1 MESDAGWSPREEC
14 AKMEKR
20 SLFLVCVTLL
30 LSMGLL
36 QNTMS
41 LDIHDAVNMGAP
53 DEADYMLFL
62 QKFPRYAERQ
72 WHSDYKGNPQIG
84 YFGSGRH
91 DQNEMR
97 SLSNFIFVYALLAV
111 DEGYDE
117 SVSGIGQDTLLKHA
131 KAALRYFTRTHVTG
145 DMLCADSHAWGKQ
158 PAEWLSPWIISKAVA
173 GARLIWDELTQ
184 TEKGNIRRVLIYEAD
199 YQLRNSA
206 DSQEYEDTNAELSAW
221 NGEVVAWASSL
232 YPTHSHAEEWHSK
245 AQEFFMNTFSVRGDR
260 NDTRVVDGKPVSEWV
275 YTTNAHPDFTL
286 EGHGAYSFDYI
297 ACPLHSIAWS
307 YYAFMSNGQSVPES
321 LFHHV
326 RDVWETLK
334 KTHLYSGRFA
344 CFQGKDWARH
354 VYGSSFIMPALVLFE
369 NEFGDADARLIEQ
382 LRFRSF
388 QYEQERSINGSI
400 FGRRFAYLT
409 SGWPAI
415 YETDCYANMGLA
427 YLLHKFAP
435 LAQAE
440 DMETFQRKVEGSFHS
455 EYCDFLYTR
464 SQDLFASFSW
474 QHYSGPYP
482 MALFAPGD
490 DHMVEWEAGNL
501 IGHIDASGFDMSLAS
516 MSHNETIFEGSSDA
530 NSSAQLMG
538 FTTTGHI
545 REGERGKTYGID
557 HYVSFTALPKY
568 KLAIMIEYLLAGES
582 IFITEQDGLSYY
594 LPNDVFNNRER
605 QIYWENDELRLWGF
619 GGRGAVAI
627 DSDWINVDN
636 KLGMISLLDNGHFRI
651 EPARGRDIWTGQ
663 ICEQICYS
671 ATQNH
676 LYKTGDVIREQCY
689 VLISGDSDFT
699 RDIAE
704 SGVQWLETDH
714 EFIKAAAFMVGEFS
728 GLIIANFH
736 WEPMDITAQFRNGK
750 QVEERIPALETM
762 VLRYPV
768 TEEILS
774 VQSGTIVQQHT
785 AVQLHDDAKPTTW
798 GRAKSLK
805 LFQNYPNPFN
815 PETWFPFQ
823 LAEDSNISISIHD
836 AKGNLVRTL
845 QLGQRK
851 AGSYL
856 SRKKAAHWDGRDEN
870 GEIVASGVYFYRI
883 KAGDSVAESRKMV
896 IVQ

>member
-1 MESDAGWSPREEC
+1 M
-14 AKMEKR
+14 KKR
-20 SLFLVCVTLL
+20 LLVLVCVTLL
-30 LSMGLL
+30 LSIGLL
-36 QNTMS
+36 QSAMS
-41 LDIHDAVNMGAP
+41 LDIHDAVNMDAP

-72 WHSDYKGNPQIG
+72 WHSNYKGNPQVG

-117 SVSGIGQDTLLKHA
+117 SFSGIGQDTLLERA

-145 DMLCADSHAWGKQ
+145 DMLCVDMHAWGQQ
-158 PAEWLSPWIISKAVA
+158 PAEWLSPWVISKAVA

-184 TEKGNIRRVLIYEAD
+184 TEKGDIRRIVIHEAD

-206 DSQEYEDTNAELSAW
+206 DSQEYGDTDAELNAW
-221 NGEVVAWASSL
+221 NGEIVAWASSL

-245 AQEFFMNTFSVRGDR
+245 AQEFFMNTFSVRDDGSDAR
-260 NDTRVVDGKPVSEWV
+260 IVDGKPVNEWV

-286 EGHGAYSFDYI
+286 EGHGAYSFDYT

-344 CFQGKDWARH
+344 CFQGKDWSRH
-354 VYGSSFIMPALVLFE
+354 VYGSYFIIPALVLFE
-369 NEFGDADARLIEQ
+369 NEFDDADARLIEQ
-382 LRFRSF
+382 LRFRSI
-388 QYEQERSINGSI
+388 QYEQERSVNGSI
-400 FGRRFAYLT
+400 FGHRFAYQT

-440 DMETFQRKVEGSFHS
+440 GMEIFQRKVEGSFHS

-464 SQDLFASFSW
+464 NQDLFASFSW
-474 QHYSGPYP
+474 QHFSGPYP

-490 DHMVEWEAGNL
+490 DHIVEWEAGNL
-501 IGHIDASGFDMSLAS
+501 IGHIDVEGFDMSLAF
-516 MSHNETIFEGSSDA
+516 MTHNETIFGGNSDT
-530 NSSAQLMG
+530 NSPAQLMG

-545 REGERGKTYGID
+545 LEGKRGKNYGID
-557 HYVSFTALPKY
+557 HYVSFTALPKHR
-568 KLAIMIEYLLAGES
+568 LAIMIEYLLARERLS
-582 IFITEQDGLSYY
+582 VAEQDGLSYY

-605 QIYWENDELRLWGF
+605 RVYWENDELRLWSS
-619 GGRGAVAI
+619 GGRDAVAI
-627 DSDWINVDN
+627 NSGWINVDN
-636 KLGMISLLDNGHFRI
+636 KLGIISLPQNGQFKI
-651 EPARGRDIWTGQ
+651 EPSIGRHIWTGQ
-663 ICEQICYS
+663 ACEQICYS
-671 ATQNH
+671 VKKDR
-676 LYKTGDVIREQCY
+676 LYEMGDTIREQCY
-689 VLISGDSDFT
+689 VLISGDSSFT
-699 RDIAE
+699 RDIAK
-704 SGVQWLETDH
+704 SGVQWLETGH
-714 EFIKAAAFMVGEFS
+714 EFIKAAAFMVGGSS
-728 GLIIANFH
+728 GLIVANFH
-736 WEPMDITAQFRNGK
+736 GEPMDITTQFRNGK
-750 QVEERIPALETM
+750 QVGERIPALETAAFS
-762 VLRYPV
+762 YPA

-774 VQSGTIVQQHT
+774 VRPGAPQIQPT
-785 AVQLHDDAKPTTW
+785 AVQPHDDVKPATW
-798 GRAKSLK
+798 GGVKKLK
-805 LFQNYPNPFN
+805 LFQNYPNPCN

-823 LAEDSNISISIHD
+823 LAEDSNVSISIHD
-836 AKGNLVRTL
+836 AKGNLVRIL
-845 QLGQRK
+845 QLGQIK

-856 SRKKAAHWDGRDEN
+856 SRRKAAHWDGKDEN
-870 GEIVASGVYFYRI
+870 GEIVASGVYFYSI
-883 KAGDSVAESRKMV
+883 KAGDSVTKTRKMV
-896 IVQ
+896 IAQ